1 MSFQTLSNPLEGLRE
16 FNFIHFYI
24 FLANAVIYVLVF
36 LTAAI
41 ILSLSSKPLHVEINY
56 LMKRMLLLLPLLI
69 LAFTIAPLQA
79 QTTADG
85 ESEAMQGFARS
96 VEILDGKILIGEPA
110 NYHQPGIVYEFSKN
124 GSSWE
129 QSAMLSASDGEIGN
143 NFGSSFSADGNM
155 ILIGASGANDNRG
168 AAYLFEMENDGDW
181 AETAQLSLADTART
195 GFGNS
200 VLVNGDHAFVSAP
213 GHDNG
218 AGAVIVYRKSDGEW
232 SETATLANPDTTGSN
247 FGSALAL
254 DGNHL
259 AVGAPQRQGGNVF
272 VFEYDGSAWNYTA
285 TLDSRQADER
295 SLFGSSLNVMGNQIF
310 AGAPR
315 HDSGSGAVIVFTK
328 DEESGEWEESSRL
341 LAFDAQNR
349 YAFGTA
355 IEFSGESVWIGAPNS
370 DRGAGAIYQFNR
382 DENGNWISA
391 SKMRSD
397 RGEGEQ
403 FAGTLAV
410 DDNLAVVGLTGTD
423 FGAGS
428 AAIMERDESG
438 MWTTQEIL
446 VGEGDDVLQPITG
459 NRVNCSNGM
468 ADLYLCENVDLISF
482 LPISA
487 IGGDRGVRLNDMWG
501 WTDPETDKNYAIVG
515 RNEGT
520 SFVDVTDPLNPV
532 YIGNLPL
539 TEGAQPSSWR
549 DMKVYKNHVYV
560 VADNAREHGMQV
572 LDLTQL
578 RDFDGEPILFEETTI
593 YDNVNSVHNIVINE
607 ETGYAFAVGSG
618 GGGETCGGG
627 LHMID
632 IQDPANPTF
641 AGCFADPSTGRSGTG
656 YTHDAQC
663 VIYNGPDEEHQGQ
676 EVCFGANETAISIAD
691 VTDKENP
698 VALSTASYPDHAY
711 VHQGWLT
718 EDHRYFFQN
727 DELDELT
734 GLVDRTRTIIWDVSD
749 LDDPQFVREYYLDNP
764 ASDHNLYILGD
775 TMYQSNY
782 VSGLQVIDIS
792 NPEEPEHVGYF
803 DTHPFV
809 ENAAGFSGTWSNFPY
824 FDDIVL
830 MTSSNEG
837 LFILDANRD

>member
-1 MSFQTLSNPLEGLRE
+1 M
-16 FNFIHFYI
+16 
-24 FLANAVIYVLVF
+24 LAYTTV
-36 LTAAI
+36 
-41 ILSLSSKPLHVEINY
+41 
-56 LMKRMLLLLPLLI
+56 
-69 LAFTIAPLQA
+69 PLQA

-96 VEILDGKILIGEPA
+96 VEILNGKILIGEPS

-124 GSSWE
+124 GDSWE

-168 AAYLFEMENDGDW
+168 AAYLFEMNSSGDW
-181 AETAQLSLADTART
+181 TETAQLSLADTVQT

-200 VLVNGDHAFVSAP
+200 VLVDGDHVFVSAP
-213 GHDNG
+213 GHSDG
-218 AGAVIVYRKSDGEW
+218 AGAVIVYRRSGGNW
-232 SETATLANPDTTGSN
+232 METTTIANPDSSGSN
-247 FGSALAL
+247 FGSTLAL
-254 DGNHL
+254 DDNHL

-272 VFEYDGSAWNYTA
+272 VFENDGSEWTHTA

-295 SLFGSSLNVMGNQIF
+295 SLFGSSLKVRGNQIF

-315 HDSGSGAVIVFTK
+315 HGSGSGAVIVYTK
-328 DEESGEWEESSRL
+328 DEDSGEWAESSRL
-341 LAFDAQNR
+341 LAFDGQSR

-391 SKMRSD
+391 SKMRSEG
-397 RGEGEQ
+397 GEGEQ

-410 DDNLAVVGLTGTD
+410 DGNLAVVGLTGTD

-428 AAIMERDESG
+428 AAIMERNASG

-446 VGEGDDVLQPITG
+446 VGEGDDVLEPITG
-459 NRVNCSNGM
+459 NRVNCSDGM
-468 ADLYLCENVDLISF
+468 ADLYLCDNVDLISF

-539 TEGAQPSSWR
+539 TDGAQPSSWR
-549 DMKVYKNHVYV
+549 DMKVYQNYVYV
-560 VADNAREHGMQV
+560 VADNAREHGVQV

-691 VTDKENP
+691 VTDKDNP

-734 GLVDRTRTIIWDVSD
+734 GIVDRTRTIIWDVSD

-764 ASDHNLYILGD
+764 ASDHNLYILGN
-775 TMYQSNY
+775 TM
-782 VSGLQVIDIS
+782 
-792 NPEEPEHVGYF
+792 
-803 DTHPFV
+803 
-809 ENAAGFSGTWSNFPY
+809 
-824 FDDIVL
+824 
-830 MTSSNEG
+830 
-837 LFILDANRD
+837 

>member
-1 MSFQTLSNPLEGLRE
+1 
-16 FNFIHFYI
+16 
-24 FLANAVIYVLVF
+24 
-36 LTAAI
+36 
-41 ILSLSSKPLHVEINY
+41 
-56 LMKRMLLLLPLLI
+56 MKRMLLLLPLFI
-69 LAFTIAPLQA
+69 LAYATVPLQA

-110 NYHQPGIVYEFSKN
+110 NYHQPGIVYEFSNN
-124 GSSWE
+124 GSTWE

-143 NFGSSFSADGNM
+143 NFGSSFSADGSM
-155 ILIGASGANDNRG
+155 MLIGAPGANDNRG
-168 AAYLFEMENDGDW
+168 AAYLFEMNSAGDW
-181 AETAQLSLADTART
+181 TETAQLSLADTSQT

-218 AGAVIVYRKSDGEW
+218 AGAVIVYRISDGEW
-232 SETATLANPDTTGSN
+232 SETARLANPDTTGSN
-247 FGSALAL
+247 FGSTLAL

-272 VFEYDGSAWNYTA
+272 VFEYDGSAWNYTS

-315 HDSGSGAVIVFTK
+315 HSSGSGAVIVFTK
-328 DEESGEWEESSRL
+328 DEESGDWEESSRL
-341 LAFDAQNR
+341 LAFDGQSR

-391 SKMRSD
+391 SKMRSEG
-397 RGEGEQ
+397 GEGEQ

-410 DDNLAVVGLTGTD
+410 DGNLAVVGLTGTD

-438 MWTTQEIL
+438 MWTTQELL

-459 NRVNCSNGM
+459 NRVNCSDGM
-468 ADLYLCENVDLISF
+468 ADLYLCDNVDLISF

-539 TEGAQPSSWR
+539 TDGAQPSSWR

-593 YDNVNSVHNIVINE
+593 YDNLNSVHNIVINE
-607 ETGYAFAVGSG
+607 ETGFAFAVGSG

-718 EDHRYFFQN
+718 EDQRYFFQN

-734 GLVDRTRTIIWDVSD
+734 GIVDRTRTIIWDVSD

>member
-1 MSFQTLSNPLEGLRE
+1 
-16 FNFIHFYI
+16 
-24 FLANAVIYVLVF
+24 
-36 LTAAI
+36 
-41 ILSLSSKPLHVEINY
+41 
-56 LMKRMLLLLPLLI
+56 
-69 LAFTIAPLQA
+69 
-79 QTTADG
+79 
-85 ESEAMQGFARS
+85 
-96 VEILDGKILIGEPA
+96 
-110 NYHQPGIVYEFSKN
+110 
-124 GSSWE
+124 
-129 QSAMLSASDGEIGN
+129 
-143 NFGSSFSADGNM
+143 
-155 ILIGASGANDNRG
+155 
-168 AAYLFEMENDGDW
+168 
-181 AETAQLSLADTART
+181 
-195 GFGNS
+195 
-200 VLVNGDHAFVSAP
+200 
-213 GHDNG
+213 
-218 AGAVIVYRKSDGEW
+218 
-232 SETATLANPDTTGSN
+232 
-247 FGSALAL
+247 
-254 DGNHL
+254 
-259 AVGAPQRQGGNVF
+259 
-272 VFEYDGSAWNYTA
+272 
-285 TLDSRQADER
+285 
-295 SLFGSSLNVMGNQIF
+295 
-310 AGAPR
+310 
-315 HDSGSGAVIVFTK
+315 
-328 DEESGEWEESSRL
+328 
-341 LAFDAQNR
+341 
-349 YAFGTA
+349 
-355 IEFSGESVWIGAPNS
+355 
-370 DRGAGAIYQFNR
+370 
-382 DENGNWISA
+382 
-391 SKMRSD
+391 MRSEG
-397 RGEGEQ
+397 GEGEQ

-410 DDNLAVVGLTGTD
+410 DGNLAVVGLTGTD

-438 MWTTQEIL
+438 MWTTQELL
-446 VGEGDDVLQPITG
+446 VGEGDDILQPITG
-459 NRVNCSNGM
+459 NRVNCSDGM
-468 ADLYLCENVDLISF
+468 ADLYLCDNVDLISF

-539 TEGAQPSSWR
+539 TDGAQPSSWR
-549 DMKVYKNHVYV
+549 DMKVYKNYVYV
-560 VADNAREHGMQV
+560 VADNAREHGVQV

-593 YDNVNSVHNIVINE
+593 YDNLNSVHNIVINE
-607 ETGYAFAVGSG
+607 ETGFAFAVGSG

-718 EDHRYFFQN
+718 EDQRYFFQN

-734 GLVDRTRTIIWDVSD
+734 GIVDQTRTIIWDVSD

>member
-1 MSFQTLSNPLEGLRE
+1 M
-16 FNFIHFYI
+16 
-24 FLANAVIYVLVF
+24 LAYTTV
-36 LTAAI
+36 
-41 ILSLSSKPLHVEINY
+41 
-56 LMKRMLLLLPLLI
+56 
-69 LAFTIAPLQA
+69 PLQA

-96 VEILDGKILIGEPA
+96 VEILNGKILIGEPS

-124 GSSWE
+124 GDSWE

-168 AAYLFEMENDGDW
+168 AAYLFEMNSSGDW
-181 AETAQLSLADTART
+181 TETAQLSLADTVQT

-200 VLVNGDHAFVSAP
+200 VLVDGDHVFVSAP
-213 GHDNG
+213 GHSDG
-218 AGAVIVYRKSDGEW
+218 AGAVIVYRRSGGNW
-232 SETATLANPDTTGSN
+232 METTTIANPDSSGSN
-247 FGSALAL
+247 FGSTLAL

-272 VFEYDGSAWNYTA
+272 VFENDGSEWTHTA

-295 SLFGSSLNVMGNQIF
+295 SLFGSSLKVRGNQIF

-315 HDSGSGAVIVFTK
+315 HGSGSGAVIVYTK
-328 DEESGEWEESSRL
+328 DEDSGEWEESSRL
-341 LAFDAQNR
+341 LAFDGQSR

-355 IEFSGESVWIGAPNS
+355 IEFSGQSVWIGAPNS

-391 SKMRSD
+391 SKMRSEG
-397 RGEGEQ
+397 GEGEQ

-410 DDNLAVVGLTGTD
+410 DGNLAVVGLTGTD

-428 AAIMERDESG
+428 AAIMERNASG

-446 VGEGDDVLQPITG
+446 VGEGDDVLEPITG
-459 NRVNCSNGM
+459 NRVNCSDGM
-468 ADLYLCENVDLISF
+468 ADLYLCDNVDLISF

-539 TEGAQPSSWR
+539 TDGAQPSSWR
-549 DMKVYKNHVYV
+549 DMKVYQNYVYV
-560 VADNAREHGMQV
+560 VADNAREHGVQV

-691 VTDKENP
+691 VTDKDNP

-734 GLVDRTRTIIWDVSD
+734 GIVDRTRTIIWDVSD

-764 ASDHNLYILGD
+764 ASDHNLYILGN

-809 ENAAGFSGTWSNFPY
+809 DDAAGFSGTWSNFPY

>member
-1 MSFQTLSNPLEGLRE
+1 
-16 FNFIHFYI
+16 
-24 FLANAVIYVLVF
+24 
-36 LTAAI
+36 
-41 ILSLSSKPLHVEINY
+41 
-56 LMKRMLLLLPLLI
+56 MKRLLLLLPLLM
-69 LAFTIAPLQA
+69 LAYTTVPLQA

-96 VEILDGKILIGEPA
+96 VEILNGKILIGEPS

-124 GSSWE
+124 GDSWE

-168 AAYLFEMENDGDW
+168 AAYLFEMNSSGDW
-181 AETAQLSLADTART
+181 TETAQLSLADTVQT

-200 VLVNGDHAFVSAP
+200 VLVDGDHIFVSAP
-213 GHDNG
+213 GHSDG
-218 AGAVIVYRKSDGEW
+218 AGAVIVYRRSGGNW
-232 SETATLANPDTTGSN
+232 METTTIANPDSSGSN
-247 FGSALAL
+247 FGSTLAL

-272 VFEYDGSAWNYTA
+272 VFENDGSEWTHTA

-295 SLFGSSLNVMGNQIF
+295 SLFGSSLKVRGNQIF

-315 HDSGSGAVIVFTK
+315 HGSGSGAVIVYTK
-328 DEESGEWEESSRL
+328 DEDSGEWAESSRL
-341 LAFDAQNR
+341 LAFDGQSR

-391 SKMRSD
+391 SKMRSEG
-397 RGEGEQ
+397 GEGEQ

-410 DDNLAVVGLTGTD
+410 DGNLAVVGLTGTD

-428 AAIMERDESG
+428 AAIMERNASG

-446 VGEGDDVLQPITG
+446 VGEGDDVLEPITG
-459 NRVNCSNGM
+459 NRVNCSDGM
-468 ADLYLCENVDLISF
+468 ADLYLCDNVDLISF

-539 TEGAQPSSWR
+539 TDGAQPSSWR
-549 DMKVYKNHVYV
+549 DMKVYQNYVYV
-560 VADNAREHGMQV
+560 VADNAREHGVQV

-691 VTDKENP
+691 VTDKDNP

-734 GLVDRTRTIIWDVSD
+734 GIVDRTRTIIWDVSD

-764 ASDHNLYILGD
+764 ASDHNLYILGN

-809 ENAAGFSGTWSNFPY
+809 DDAAGFSGTWSNFPY